1 MMVRLSPLT
10 LLRVRGRVRVEAR
23 VKVRVKVRGRVRV
36 RVRVVTALTSMN
48 EVGVAWP

>member
-1 MMVRLSPLT
+1 MMVRLSPFT
-10 LLRVRGRVRVEAR
+10 LVRVR
-23 VKVRVKVRGRVRV
+23 VKVRVKARVKVRIKVRDRVRV

>member
-10 LLRVRGRVRVEAR
+10 LVRVR
-23 VKVRVKVRGRVRV
+23 VKVRVKVRDRVRV

>member
-10 LLRVRGRVRVEAR
+10 LVWGRGRVGLRVRD
-23 VKVRVKVRGRVRV
+23 RVRV